1 MNGTIGAY
9 PLSLLIALTITHILP
24 TEESVLAND
33 EKQAIETT
41 ISQNTQTRSSKNDGP
56 VSEQESPRSSC
67 DGTVVVPA
75 LVTVQTSGPEQFVI
89 RVTDQVLLDEMI
101 DICKGYSMQRIV
113 VGRLVT
119 GNGGYNHDALNANA
133 WSWHLQEDTISL
145 ADMTME
151 VCDGLPSFVENYLG
165 YWVGFVH
172 TYCPWTS
179 NIVAI
184 AEDDSVNGD
193 IDVDHDVDLDDY
205 LRLSECLQGPE
216 ADCFSSYYCDG
227 DLDGDNDIDLV
238 DFSIFQQVFTSS

>member
-9 PLSLLIALTITHILP
+9 SLSLLIALTVTNILP
-24 TEESVLAND
+24 VEKAVLADN
-33 EKQAIETT
+33 EKQSVETF
-41 ISQNTQTRSSKNDGP
+41 ISQNIQSGSNKNEDPASK
-56 VSEQESPRSSC
+56 QELPQSAC
-67 DGTVVVPA
+67 DGTAVVPA

-101 DICKGYSMQRIV
+101 DICQGHSMQRIV

-119 GNGGYNHDALNANA
+119 GNGGYNHDALNSNV

-193 IDVDHDVDLDDY
+193 IDVDHDVDLSDY
-205 LRLSECLQGPE
+205 SRLSECLQGPQ
-216 ADCFSSYYCDG
+216 ADCFSNYYCDG

-238 DFSIFQQVFTSS
+238 DFSIFQAVFVSP